1 MVDSTTRFAVL
12 RLEDRLMS
20 VRVGD
25 EVDGLTVAAIAA
37 QRIEMRSRDGTTQ
50 RIVRLGEQAAE
61 AREDAAP
68 DAADDTVFKDP
79 TYTGRIA
86 HGINTD
92 QSLPEHPVRGPTAT
106 LPPGTKETR
115 H

>member
-1 MVDSTTRFAVL
+1 
-12 RLEDRLMS
+12 MS

-25 EVDGLTVAAIAA
+25 EVDGLTVATIV
-37 QRIEMRSRDGTTQ
+37 RERVEMRSRDGKTQ
-50 RIVRLGEQAAE
+50 RIVWLGEPAA
-61 AREDAAP
+61 RAP
-68 DAADDTVFKDP
+68 DIAPAAADDTIFNDP

-86 HGINTD
+86 QGINTD

-106 LPPGTKETR
+106 LPPGEKESR